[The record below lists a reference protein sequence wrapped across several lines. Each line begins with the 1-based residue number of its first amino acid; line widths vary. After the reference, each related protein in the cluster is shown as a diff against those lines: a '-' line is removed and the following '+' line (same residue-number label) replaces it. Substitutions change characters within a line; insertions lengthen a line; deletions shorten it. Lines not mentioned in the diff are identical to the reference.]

1 MSTDSNLSTPPSPR
15 KKRRRK
21 RGALA
26 WLDGRVTSAIVFAL
40 SVVALGVLEIAR
52 APNVTVPAV
61 AWAAGVEHPA
71 PAETTVAAV
80 HVRLGESVR
89 AGDALVTLEGS
100 SLHRQLAQ
108 LDLAIMIAIQES
120 QVAQAT
126 LVHESSLQS
135 MEVQTRLRESMRDA
149 QTLRSQLEG
158 EEAALSAAE
167 SEAARLGELAS
178 ERLAPRESV
187 SEASRRALEAR
198 LNRQRTATQLRGELG
213 RLRVLRTGNEVE
225 GEELV
230 SATARLH
237 EKQLELL
244 QSQREDLTQR
254 IERLEVRASSG
265 GVVASVL
272 GQGSPVSPGVS
283 VARLV
288 PARATEVV
296 AYLPPETNPQAAATP
311 ARVMIAQSDGSACAG
326 ELERRVGAEVT
337 MVPGAGESI
346 LAGAFGGPSYGLPVH
361 ISLPAECQ
369 LGVGQRVWVSL
380 EAR

>member
-1 MSTDSNLSTPPSPR
+1 MSTDAPKRP
-15 KKRRRK
+15 KRRR
-21 RGALA
+21 RRAPA
-26 WLDGRVTSAIVFAL
+26 WLDGRVTSAFVFAL
-40 SVVALGVLEIAR
+40 SVVALGVIEFSR
-52 APNVTVPAV
+52 APDVTVPAV

-71 PAETTVAAV
+71 PAETTVETV

-89 AGDALVTLEGS
+89 TGDVLVTLEGS
-100 SLHRQLAQ
+100 TLRRELVQ
-108 LDLAIMIAIQES
+108 LDLQILVAIQES

-135 MEVQTRLRESMRDA
+135 IEVQTRLRESMRDA

-158 EEAALSAAE
+158 EEATLSAAE

-198 LNRQRTATQLRGELG
+198 LNRERTATQLRGELG
-213 RLRVLRTGNEVE
+213 RLRVLRTGNDVE

-230 SATARLH
+230 SATVRLH

-254 IERLEVRASSG
+254 IERLEVRASAG

-272 GQGSPVSPGVS
+272 GEGAAVAMGVS

-288 PARATEVV
+288 PPRATEVV
-296 AYLPPETNPQAAATP
+296 AYLPPETNPATAALVE
-311 ARVMIAQSDGSACAG
+311 RVLIAQSNGNACAG

-337 MVPGAGESI
+337 PIPGAGTSI
-346 LAGAFGGPSYGLPVH
+346 LAGALGGPTFGLPVH
-361 ISLPAECQ
+361 ISLPSECQ

-380 EAR
+380 EAP

>member
-1 MSTDSNLSTPPSPR
+1 MSTDVDAPKRP
-15 KKRRRK
+15 KRRRRK
-21 RGALA
+21 APA
-26 WLDGRVTSAIVFAL
+26 WLDGRVTSAIVFAI
-40 SVVALGVLEIAR
+40 SVVALGVIEVAR
-52 APNVTVPAV
+52 APNVTVPAI

-71 PAETTVAAV
+71 PAETTVARV
-80 HVRLGESVR
+80 HVRLGENVQ
-89 AGDALVTLEGS
+89 AGDPLVTLDGS
-100 SLHRQLAQ
+100 ALNRQLIH
-108 LDLAIMIAIQES
+108 LDLQVLIAIQES

-158 EEAALSAAE
+158 EEVALSAAE
-167 SEAARLGELAS
+167 TEAARLGELAS

-187 SEASRRALEAR
+187 SEASRRALTAR
-198 LNRQRTATQLRGELG
+198 LNRQLTATQLRGELG
-213 RLRVLRTGNEVE
+213 RLRVLRTGSDVE

-244 QSQREDLTQR
+244 QSQREELTQR
-254 IERLEVRASSG
+254 IDRLEVRASSG
-265 GVVASVL
+265 GIVASVL
-272 GQGSPVSPGVS
+272 GEGASVSVGVS

-288 PARATEVV
+288 PPRATEVV
-296 AYLPPETNPQAAATP
+296 AYLPPETNPADAAAA
-311 ARVMIAQSDGSACAG
+311 ARVLIAQSDGSACAG

-337 MVPGAGESI
+337 AVPGAGASI
-346 LAGAFGGPSYGLPVH
+346 LAGAFGGPSFGLPIH

-380 EAR
+380 EAH